1 MTSHLGFMILFAACV
16 SAVFGTLLRDDLRDE
31 LRLALR
37 LFGALV
43 VGAYAVGWL
52 MYVVYR

>member
-1 MTSHLGFMILFAACV
+1 MILFAACV
-16 SAVFGTLLRDDLRDE
+16 SAVFGALLRDDLRDE

>member
-16 SAVFGTLLRDDLRDE
+16 SAVFGALLRDDLRDE